1 MWMRMMMLAW
11 LAVSLAG
18 CGIKI
23 GTECDWAAPIR
34 PSRSDQLTPD
44 TQRQIL
50 AHNETGAKLC
60 GWQP

>member
-23 GTECDWAAPIR
+23 GVDCDWAAPIR
-34 PSRSDQLTPD
+34 PSRADHLTSDTR
-44 TQRQIL
+44 RQIL

>member
-1 MWMRMMMLAW
+1 MWMRMVMLAW

-18 CGIKI
+18 CGIRV
-23 GTECDWAAPIR
+23 TAECDWAEPIR
-34 PSRSDQLTPD
+34 PSRADILTPD

-50 AHNETGAKLC
+50 AHNEVGAKLC

>member
-18 CGIKI
+18 CGIRI
-23 GTECDWAAPIR
+23 GAECDWAAPIR
-34 PSRSDQLTPD
+34 PSQVDHLTPG

-50 AHNETGAKLC
+50 AHNETGAKIC
-60 GWQP
+60 GWVK

>member
-34 PSRSDQLTPD
+34 PSLADQLTPD

-50 AHNETGAKLC
+50 AHNETGSKLC